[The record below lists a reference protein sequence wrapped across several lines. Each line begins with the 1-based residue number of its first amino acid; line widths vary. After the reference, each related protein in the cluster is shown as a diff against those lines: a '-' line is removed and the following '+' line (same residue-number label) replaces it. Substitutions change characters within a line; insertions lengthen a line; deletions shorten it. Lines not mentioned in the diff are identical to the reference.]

1 MGQEQFRYHHSRNYC
16 QRKRLTTNTLNHRG
30 VCCERAKKIRIGDT
44 NSHSSTTSG
53 KVAPILPIL
62 VVVCWRKVPS
72 KLARDAIRFHLK
84 MPILSRRQKC
94 LQTDQGGSGE
104 MSALNILQQI
114 ITGIKNGLIVSA
126 ILGLVLLTSDF
137 VAETLL
143 NVDIFTGI

>member
-1 MGQEQFRYHHSRNYC
+1 
-16 QRKRLTTNTLNHRG
+16 
-30 VCCERAKKIRIGDT
+30 
-44 NSHSSTTSG
+44 
-53 KVAPILPIL
+53 
-62 VVVCWRKVPS
+62 
-72 KLARDAIRFHLK
+72 
-84 MPILSRRQKC
+84 
-94 LQTDQGGSGE
+94 